1 MDGLE
6 QASETTGTSGR
17 GNSDDCFG
25 AWATELLKGRA
36 GSGGQD
42 EYSALARTV
51 EGEIIPR
58 LLLSQRIDSRRL
70 RSALASGPTFD
81 IERVESFTRLIMT
94 EDVETASAY
103 LECLKDSGVP
113 SEFILLDLLGPTARR
128 LGEYWLADECS
139 FFDVTMGLCRL
150 QQLLRDFGRE
160 MTLSDDRNGVGHRC
174 LLAPSPGEQHVFG
187 VLVVEE
193 FFRRAGWD
201 TMGLPECDERR
212 LLRIVG
218 EESFHVVGLS
228 MSCDRYVNDLTSLVR
243 RIRSASSNPDILV
256 MVGGQWFNEDPS
268 RKDLVGADLSAVDG
282 RQAIVQTRKVLRLS
296 DARP

>member
-25 AWATELLKGRA
+25 TWATELLNSRV

-42 EYSALARTV
+42 EYSTLARTV

-70 RSALASGPTFD
+70 RNTLASGPTFD

-94 EDVETASAY
+94 EDVETAAAY
-103 LECLKDSGVP
+103 LGRLKDSGVS
-113 SEFILLDLLGPTARR
+113 SEFILLELLGPTARR

-160 MTLSDDRNGVGHRC
+160 MTLGHDGNGAMHRC
-174 LLAPSPGEQHVFG
+174 LLAPAPGEQHVFG
-187 VLVVEE
+187 VLMVEE

-201 TMGLPECDERR
+201 TLGLTEADDAR
-212 LLRIVG
+212 LLRLVA

-228 MSCDRYVNDLTSLVR
+228 MGCDRYVKDLTALVG
-243 RIRSASSNPDILV
+243 RIRSVSANPGILV
-256 MVGGQWFNEDPS
+256 MVGGQWFNEDPA

-282 RQAIVQTRKVLRLS
+282 RQAIVQTRRVLRLS